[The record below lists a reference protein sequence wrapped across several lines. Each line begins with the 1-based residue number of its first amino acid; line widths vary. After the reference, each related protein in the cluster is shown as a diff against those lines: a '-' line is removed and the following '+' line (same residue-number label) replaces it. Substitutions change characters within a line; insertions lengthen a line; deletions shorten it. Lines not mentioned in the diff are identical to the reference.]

1 MEQPE
6 AGAPEPSLR
15 VPGGSPLFPSLP
27 PTGFLPGLFQDSH
40 VRSTRCSTT
49 RPLVLLLALVLAG
62 VLAVVPSVL
71 VGGSPADPVSGVVRG
86 ETGAPLVAVRVE
98 LLQGGRLVAS
108 TVTSEDGVFRI
119 ALPRTRSGEAL
130 GLRAERLGYGTVER
144 ELTPG
149 EIGGA
154 PVEIVMEP
162 VPLPLP
168 GFRVEVEAEAC
179 PVRNHPGGEAL
190 WEAMARLHPDG
201 LDTMGAA
208 SYTLARTDTLPA
220 ERMAPSPDGPLLAG
234 QRGFSG
240 RLRTAWERRVDR
252 DGYAFVVRRTDLS
265 GSYDAWS
272 YAPLEADFASH
283 FGTPLFARNHRF
295 RSPSPR
301 PDGGWI
307 LPFCP
312 ADDRRPG
319 VEGTLELS
327 ADTLLL
333 RVDWRFR
340 TPEPDEGAGG
350 WTRFPEVAPGEAA
363 PRLLPLEAVVWRR
376 IRSGEVQRRSQW
388 YEAWTVTPGDSVPFL
403 PERSDAVD
411 PRGGLR

>member
-1 MEQPE
+1 MRL
-6 AGAPEPSLR
+6 A
-15 VPGGSPLFPSLP
+15 F
-27 PTGFLPGLFQDSH
+27 
-40 VRSTRCSTT
+40 STVL
-49 RPLVLLLALVLAG
+49 RPLLLLLTLALAG
-62 VLAVVPSVL
+62 VPSLAVGVGPSN
-71 VGGSPADPVSGVVRG
+71 PIAGVVLS
-86 ETGAPLVAVRVE
+86 ETGTPLVAVRVE
-98 LLQGGRLVAS
+98 LLQGGRLLAS
-108 TVTSEDGVFRI
+108 TVTAEDGAFRI
-119 ALPRTRSGEAL
+119 ALPLARSGEARMRTGEAL
-130 GLRAERLGYGTVER
+130 ALRAERLGYGTVER
-144 ELTPG
+144 ELTPE
-149 EIGGA
+149 EIGGV
-154 PVEIVMEP
+154 PVEITMNP

-179 PVRNHPGGEAL
+179 PVRNHPDGEAL

-220 ERMAPSPDGPLLAG
+220 ERVTPSADGPLLAG

-252 DGYAFVVRRTDLS
+252 DGYAFVVRRTDLT

-283 FGTPLFARNHRF
+283 FGTPLFGRNHRF
-295 RSPSPR
+295 RSPSPGA
-301 PDGGWI
+301 DGGWI

-312 ADDRRPG
+312 ADDQRPG

-340 TPEPDEGAGG
+340 TPEPDEDAGG
-350 WTRFPEVAPGEAA
+350 WTRFPEAAPGEAA

-376 IRSGEVQRRSQW
+376 IRGGDVLRRSQW

-411 PRGGLR
+411 PRGALR